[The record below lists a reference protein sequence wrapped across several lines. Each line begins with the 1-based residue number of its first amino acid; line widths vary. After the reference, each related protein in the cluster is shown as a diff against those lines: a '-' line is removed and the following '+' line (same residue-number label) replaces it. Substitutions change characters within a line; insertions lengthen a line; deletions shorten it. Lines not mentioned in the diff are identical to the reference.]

1 MWRYL
6 AGGRA
11 SGWSGAGS
19 IALRAGRRQVHN
31 QARVNGGVLLGNS
44 NGRTRIELTRYKTA
58 ERFGCGQH
66 DAVEC
71 EYCHAALF
79 KGEGRKRNGIRAG
92 VGCCARGTVGV
103 LPIRTVPHLELLW
116 RGSSTKANRFKTY
129 ARKLNNACSL
139 ACARVHDMRQEGNH
153 NPSVIFQGAL
163 HHSVGP
169 LSPDD
174 IRPGGHPGWS
184 QVRAPPL
191 PRPGSAG
198 CVVDNS

>member
-1 MWRYL
+1 
-6 AGGRA
+6 
-11 SGWSGAGS
+11 
-19 IALRAGRRQVHN
+19 
-31 QARVNGGVLLGNS
+31 LGNS

-129 ARKLNNACSL
+129 ARKLNNA
-139 ACARVHDMRQEGNH
+139 
-153 NPSVIFQGAL
+153 
-163 HHSVGP
+163 
-169 LSPDD
+169 
-174 IRPGGHPGWS
+174 
-184 QVRAPPL
+184 
-191 PRPGSAG
+191 
-198 CVVDNS
+198 